1 MTRLRLIVLLCRP
14 ALLVLV
20 VLLAMFTATG
30 LAQ

>member
-14 ALLVLV
+14 AVL
-20 VLLAMFTATG
+20 VLLAMLTATG